1 MPWLACYNSEIDW
14 RTGEVKMTRCPKK
27 CGKQWRPKQGKL
39 GWQKK
44 RRKRQRKKLKKKAEK
59 QKKRKQKRKRTIE
72 VKRIAEEWEIW
83 DKGKEAVKSEA
94 EAKNLVPE
102 KFHR

>member
-1 MPWLACYNSEIDW
+1 MWKTVETKAGK
-14 RTGEVKMTRCPKK
+14 TGVAKK
-27 CGKQWRPKQGKL
+27 KEKEA
-39 GWQKK
+39 KK
-44 RRKRQRKKLKKKAEK
+44 ETEKKAEK
-59 QKKRKQKRKRTIE
+59 QKKRKQKRKRTLE